1 MSKVATYL
9 NEHLVGEV
17 ITQDSELRRVE
28 TDGSILVARPE
39 MVVRVANMSDIR
51 KIMRFCSQLAEKGH
65 VLPVSVQGYLTDGT
79 GAAVGRGI
87 SIDMASHMH
96 HVVGIDPKQRLI
108 HLQSGVSVNA
118 ANATLSTHKG
128 LGLPSVSY
136 TDEDG
141 TIGGAFSTAPSG
153 ITAGTHGFFGNSVQ
167 QAEVVLS
174 NGDVIQTG
182 RISKRELSKKKGL
195 ATFEGEIYREI
206 DNLINDNIDLI
217 AQIDPDIPD
226 TTGYSGIAR
235 VKQKDTFDL
244 TPLFLGAQGS
254 LGIVC
259 EVIMQASFIRPEHTV
274 VIAAY
279 KQSAD
284 AQAAIDTAMKSN
296 ASAVELFDGRLFRR
310 AEKAGKKFEWAP
322 KECYKG
328 AVVMAIFDDFSDR
341 TRSKLAK
348 KLQRKLE
355 SSGAESVIQIA
366 SELHELPSLHAAL
379 QLTAV
384 PAEPHAVVPRAF
396 TGIWL
401 ATAQLAGFL
410 SDMRLLETKY
420 GVEMPFFVDYSSGYV
435 ALYPTFDS
443 KKVSDRQKILQLLA
457 EVTKAVDN
465 HDGSFAGFGGD
476 GRLKSNFIYKFTPDD
491 EKALYQRVKQIFDPM
506 GVLSPNIKTEAS
518 PKDLASEI
526 NAWCKQHNQA

>member
-9 NEHLVGEV
+9 NEHLAGEV
-17 ITQDSELRRVE
+17 ITQDAELRRAE
-28 TDGSILVARPE
+28 TDGSVLVSRPE
-39 MVVRVANMSDIR
+39 MIVRVANMSDIR

-65 VLPVSVQGYLTDGT
+65 VLPVSVQGYATDDT
-79 GAAVGRGI
+79 GAAIGRGI
-87 SIDMASHMH
+87 TIDMTSHMH

-108 HLQSGVSVNA
+108 HLQSGVSVHA

-141 TIGGAFSTAPSG
+141 TIGGALSTAPSG
-153 ITAGTHGFFGNSVQ
+153 ITTGTHGFFSNAVQ

-206 DNLINDNIDLI
+206 DNLINDNRELI
-217 AQIDPDIPD
+217 EQIDPDIPD

-244 TPLFLGAQGS
+244 TPLFADAQGD
-254 LGIVC
+254 LGIMC
-259 EVIMQASFIRPEHTV
+259 EMIMRTSFIRPEHTV
-274 VIAAY
+274 VMAAY
-279 KQSAD
+279 KQAAD
-284 AQAAIDTAMKSN
+284 AQAAVDTAMKSN

-310 AEKAGKKFEWAP
+310 AEKVGKKLEWAP
-322 KECYKG
+322 KECFEG
-328 AVVMAIFDDFSDR
+328 AVVMAVFDDFSDR
-341 TRSKLAK
+341 TRSKSAK
-348 KLQRKLE
+348 KLQKKLE
-355 SSGAESVIQIA
+355 SSGAVSVTQLA
-366 SELHELPSLHAAL
+366 SELHELPNLHTVL
-379 QLTAV
+379 QLAMT
-384 PAEPHAVVPRAF
+384 PAEPHAVTPGAF

-410 SDMRLLETKY
+410 SDVRLLETKY

-457 EVTKAVDN
+457 EVARVVDS

-476 GRLKSNFIYKFTPDD
+476 GRLKSSFIYKFTPDD
-491 EKALYQRVKQIFDPM
+491 EKALYQKVKQIFDPM
-506 GVLSPNIKTEAS
+506 GVLSPNVKTEVS
-518 PKDLASEI
+518 PKDLVAEI